1 MTDTEG
7 KLIDLMEQQIEVE
20 KRNLSAL
27 AEAENEAKETAVR
40 LALMNM
46 RLDTWKHQKFLEGM
60 IEMLT
65 TTPCDEWSAKVG
77 RYAGRVKLERDLEAI
92 MNDENDMIKLASDAL
107 ELVKDPLAA
116 FLLEK
121 LREEEERRYGEI
133 EELVTL
139 IQRSPLQSK
148 KGQKGT
154 DVICDTDL

>member
-1 MTDTEG
+1 MTEADE
-7 KLIDLMEQQIEVE
+7 KLIGLMRQQIEVE
-20 KRNLSAL
+20 KRNLNAL
-27 AEAENEAKETAVR
+27 AEAENEARETAVR

-77 RYAGRVKLERDLEAI
+77 RYAGRIKLERNLEEFK
-92 MNDENDMIKLASDAL
+92 NDESDMIKLANDAL
-107 ELVKDPLAA
+107 SLVNDPLAA

-139 IQRSPLQSK
+139 IKQSPLQSR
-148 KGQKGT
+148 KGEKGT
-154 DVICDTDL
+154 DVVCDAN

>member
-1 MTDTEG
+1 MTEADE
-7 KLIDLMEQQIEVE
+7 KLIGLMKQQIEVE
-20 KRNLSAL
+20 KRNLNAL
-27 AEAENEAKETAVR
+27 AEAENEARETAVR

-77 RYAGRVKLERDLEAI
+77 RYTGRVKLERDLEEI
-92 MNDENDMIKLASDAL
+92 LNDENDMIKLAGEAL
-107 ELVKDPLAA
+107 GLVSDPLAA

-133 EELVTL
+133 EELMKL
-139 IQRSPLQSK
+139 IKRAPLQAR
-148 KGQKGT
+148 KGEKGT
-154 DVICDTDL
+154 DVICETS

>member
-1 MTDTEG
+1 MTEADE
-7 KLIDLMEQQIEVE
+7 KLIGLMKQQIEVE
-20 KRNLSAL
+20 KRNLNAL
-27 AEAENEAKETAVR
+27 AEAENEARETAVR

-77 RYAGRVKLERDLEAI
+77 RYAGRVKLERDLEEFL
-92 MNDENDMIKLASDAL
+92 NDENDMIKLAGEAL
-107 ELVKDPLAA
+107 DLVNDPLAA

-133 EELVTL
+133 EELVKL
-139 IQRSPLQSK
+139 IKQAPLQSK
-148 KGQKGT
+148 KGEKGT
-154 DVICDTDL
+154 DVVCDTI